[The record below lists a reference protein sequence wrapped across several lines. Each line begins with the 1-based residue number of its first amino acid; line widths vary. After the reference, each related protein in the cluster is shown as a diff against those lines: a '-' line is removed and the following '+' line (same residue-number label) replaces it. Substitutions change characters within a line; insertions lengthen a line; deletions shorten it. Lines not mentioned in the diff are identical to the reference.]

1 MSAQDSSTPLGRV
14 RDLGSAKHGGGH
26 WIRER
31 LTSAALLLL
40 GTWFVASLLLL
51 QALDHKTV
59 AEWLRSAGGA
69 VPMALFII
77 AAFTHAIDGLKV
89 VVDDYVHDA
98 GNNALLNGLILFS
111 GIGAAALALFSLAKV
126 AFGAS
131 AA

>member
-14 RDLGSAKHGGGH
+14 RALGPARHGGGH

-40 GTWFVASLLLL
+40 GIWLIASFVLLP
-51 QALDHKTV
+51 AMDHRTV
-59 AEWLRSAGGA
+59 AEWLKSASGF
-69 VPMALFII
+69 VPMALFVIT
-77 AAFTHAIDGLKV
+77 AFVHAIDGMKV

-98 GNNALLNGLILFS
+98 GNNFALNGIILFA
-111 GIGAAALALFSLAKV
+111 GIGGGAWALFSLLKI
-126 AFGAS
+126 AFGG